1 MLASTDLREIITI
14 SQDNST
20 CISSLT
26 FVRNMKR
33 LEGLELIEYLSANI
47 SINFDFLMRKGFF
60 QYTHSEMSN
69 KLDLIKDYED
79 EALNMNFIMPEER
92 AKQKQQ
98 MISHINSETFNLTEV
113 NDKEFGAFKQET
125 GQAKEDIA
133 KVRENLITMDR
144 RMGIEKDKIK
154 EEMFAKYLQKH
165 TES

>member
-1 MLASTDLREIITI
+1 
-14 SQDNST
+14 
-20 CISSLT
+20 
-26 FVRNMKR
+26 
-33 LEGLELIEYLSANI
+33 
-47 SINFDFLMRKGFF
+47 MRKGFF

-125 GQAKEDIA
+125 G
-133 KVRENLITMDR
+133 
-144 RMGIEKDKIK
+144 
-154 EEMFAKYLQKH
+154 
-165 TES
+165 